1 MTNTVTKLLDLIGIK
16 EVAKFHVAG
25 WMDNVLYAQIRKVI
39 SQNGVLS
46 HTDKK
51 SDRKKILFFTV
62 QGRPNML
69 AVLQGILAHSLNLRD
84 AYSEMVICDK
94 ILPVCDLPFIVN
106 DSKILCKGCSLAA
119 PKLYDA
125 FNLPYYS
132 FGEFISQQQIKQA
145 EELVNTIKFE
155 DYFSFK
161 YLDIDV
167 GKHVYA
173 SVLRYLLRGTV
184 ENDKFTREICRRYMI
199 SAIMMAE
206 ISKEIISRLKPDTV
220 VMHHGIYCTTGIF
233 AEYAKKQGVHIVIFT
248 PAYRKNTYLFTHNET
263 YHKTLQDET
272 AGNWGQLSL
281 SDEHNKDLDE
291 YLNSRR
297 WGSQDFVT
305 YHPNPLENKEKI
317 IKLLGLDES
326 KKTIG
331 LFTNLSWDGQVVF
344 HNTAFENM
352 TEWIMETISYFI
364 KRPDLQLI
372 VRIHPAEVKGAVET
386 QHKLYPQILQ
396 KFTCL
401 PGNIKIIDSQSDIST
416 YTLSNLVDAAIV
428 YTTKVGLEF
437 AIKGV
442 PVIVAGEA
450 FYRGKGFTYDTNSK
464 SEYFGLLNNLAS
476 LKKNQP
482 QLIAK
487 ARQYAYYYF
496 FRRFIPVDFTNNRTW
511 NNVSTL
517 KIKSLNE
524 LLPGR
529 NKYLDLI
536 CSGILEKGPFVIDQL

>member
-1 MTNTVTKLLDLIGIK
+1 
-16 EVAKFHVAG
+16 
-25 WMDNVLYAQIRKVI
+25 
-39 SQNGVLS
+39 
-46 HTDKK
+46 
-51 SDRKKILFFTV
+51 
-62 QGRPNML
+62 
-69 AVLQGILAHSLNLRD
+69 
-84 AYSEMVICDK
+84 
-94 ILPVCDLPFIVN
+94 
-106 DSKILCKGCSLAA
+106 
-119 PKLYDA
+119 
-125 FNLPYYS
+125 
-132 FGEFISQQQIKQA
+132 
-145 EELVNTIKFE
+145 
-155 DYFSFK
+155 
-161 YLDIDV
+161 
-167 GKHVYA
+167 
-173 SVLRYLLRGTV
+173 
-184 ENDKFTREICRRYMI
+184 
-199 SAIMMAE
+199 MMAE